1 MGEGSDRQ
9 VSEVVRDE
17 GFGGQPLL
25 ALADLVATQAH
36 EGQVDKAGAPYITH
50 PRRVAARVAARGG
63 TVEQQAAALLHDVL
77 EDTSLTVEQLP
88 LLGVPASVV
97 DAVLA
102 LTKHDDEP
110 YEEAVARAARH
121 PVAHLVKRCDVDDNA
136 DPDRLAR
143 LDAPT
148 RQRLEAK
155 YAGARAVLD
164 TMSDGI
170 DRAGDRHG

>member
-1 MGEGSDRQ
+1 MGEGSDPQ

-77 EDTSLTVEQLP
+77 EDTPLTAEQLP
-88 LLGVPASVV
+88 LLGVPDTVV

-102 LTKHDDEP
+102 LTKGPDEP
-110 YEEAVARAARH
+110 YDDSVARAARH
-121 PVAHLVKRCDVDDNA
+121 PLARLVKRCDVEDNT

-143 LDAPT
+143 LDPTT

-155 YAGARAVLD
+155 YARARTLLD
-164 TMSDGI
+164 AADA
-170 DRAGDRHG
+170 DA